1 MSQWVSFRVAQED
14 IKNIVDHRLQ
24 GAFNIN
30 FSWKAVEIVMLCVFP
45 TSTKRP
51 TMSQVVAEIKE
62 CLTIEIAQ
70 KESYEG
76 ESNYTIEM

>member
-1 MSQWVSFRVAQED
+1 MSQWVGFMVARGD

-30 FSWKAVEIVMLCVFP
+30 SAWKAVETAMLCVFP

-51 TMSQVVAEIKE
+51 IM
-62 CLTIEIAQ
+62 
-70 KESYEG
+70 
-76 ESNYTIEM
+76 N